1 MYSADIVAM
10 HTWAQLNPTE
20 ILVSLSL
27 FYSEILVSLSLFY
40 SEILVSFLETNL
52 KF

>member
-10 HTWAQLNPTE
+10 HNLGTTWSTEILVSLSLFYAE

-27 FYSEILVSLSLFY
+27 FYSEILVF
-40 SEILVSFLETNL
+40 
-52 KF
+52 